1 MTTAA
6 ATKKSKLSR
15 LSATIREQDR
25 QLKAE
30 ALKTWQRWATDLAA
44 GGDCPSAREVIDVA
58 AILGVDN
65 AAAQLQADADAIAE
79 FDQAERNIALCRK
92 AVADKLQPF
101 GGRVEKL
108 EAAVQAAKSEHAR
121 LAAILDEVHGGA
133 SESFWTARITRLKRQ
148 TSRIWPE
155 AALPVIHHDDEIE
168 TEVVE

>member
-15 LSATIREQDR
+15 LSATIRDRDR

-30 ALKTWQRWATDLAA
+30 ALKTWQRWAQEITD

-92 AVADKLQPF
+92 AVADKLEPF
-101 GGRVEKL
+101 GGRVDKL

-133 SESFWTARITRLKRQ
+133 SESFWTASVSRLKTAHR
-148 TSRIWPE
+148 RIWSE
-155 AALPVIHHDDEIE
+155 AAPPEVDHDDDV
-168 TEVVE
+168 EVFE